1 VITNNKKMN
10 CKSCNTKAVVSKL
23 NFGKQPPS
31 NRYQANAGS
40 EKDTHTLELCIC
52 INCGLIQ
59 LLNPMPISMVRSR
72 YNWIKYNE
80 PEFHLDN
87 LVEKLIKLEDFT
99 IDSNIVGLTYK
110 DDTTL
115 ARFEKKGF
123 RNLQSTKMPERNNST
138 GHFNGLETIQQI
150 ITDGKSFGLNTNI
163 DLLLVR
169 HVLEH
174 AHNLKG
180 FLKNIA
186 QNVKE
191 GGYLVFEI
199 PDSKKFLQQKN
210 YCFVWE
216 EHIVY
221 FTDTTLRSFFERNG
235 FEVVTI
241 FRFEAAL
248 EDSLVALIR
257 NTKKGTGNVTGA
269 DVNKELAAMDI
280 FTNEYLAVKEIHKG
294 FLQSAYN
301 AGKKIAVFGAGHLAA
316 KYINL
321 FELGDIITSV
331 IDDSKDKELLYM
343 PGSSVAIKNSSALAE
358 IDICLLALSPES
370 QEKVL
375 GLKRNMIKPGGQF
388 YSVFDNTLTII

>member
-1 VITNNKKMN
+1 MN
-10 CKSCNTKAVVSKL
+10 CKSCNTNAVVSKL
-23 NFGKQPPS
+23 NLGEQPPS
-31 NRYQANAGS
+31 NRYQANAGR
-40 EKDTHTLELCIC
+40 ETDTHTLELGIC

-59 LLNPMPISMVRSR
+59 LLHPMPVSMVRSR
-72 YNWIKYNE
+72 FNWIKYNE

-87 LVEKLIKLEDFT
+87 LVEELIKLEDLT
-99 IDSNIVGLTYK
+99 VDSKIVGLTYK

-115 ARFEKKGF
+115 ERFEKKGF
-123 RNLQSTKMPERNNST
+123 RNLHSMQLPERNDSPV
-138 GHFNGLETIQQI
+138 HFNGLETIQQI
-150 ITDGKSFGLNTNI
+150 VTDGKDFGLDTNI

-174 AHNLKG
+174 AHNLTA

-186 QNVKE
+186 KNVKE

-199 PDSKKFLQQKN
+199 PDSKKFLQNKN

-235 FEVVTI
+235 FEVI
-241 FRFEAAL
+241 IMFRYEASL

-257 NTKKGTGNVTGA
+257 NTKKETDDVTRI
-269 DVNKELAAMDI
+269 VLNKELKAMDT
-280 FTNEYLAVKEIHKG
+280 FSNAYPAVKAIHKE
-294 FLQSAYN
+294 FLQTAYN

-321 FELGDIITSV
+321 FELKDLISNV
-331 IDDSKDKELLYM
+331 IDDSKDKEKLHM
-343 PGSSVAIKNSSALAE
+343 PGSLVAIKNSYALAQT
-358 IDICLLALSPES
+358 DICLLALSPES

-388 YSVFDNTLTII
+388 YSVFDNSLTRI